1 MMTYE
6 DSLELEH
13 YGIKG
18 MKWGVRRTPIQLGRK
33 TSPRHAGKRKSIKQD
48 AEFKRRALKM
58 VKIGAAATAAG
69 LATYGAYKL
78 YDISVPKT
86 IQITKTIQK
95 QVPYQAVTRYNP
107 VRNPS
112 TGQIINWPVWETLT
126 RTIDE
131 TVTETVRNPRR
142 IIP

>member
-1 MMTYE
+1 MTYT

-13 YGIKG
+13 YGVKG
-18 MKWGVRRTPIQLGRK
+18 MKWGVRRTPFQLGHK
-33 TSPRHAGKRKSIKQD
+33 TSPRHIGKSKRIKQD

-58 VKIGAAATAAG
+58 AKIGAAAAATG

-86 IQITKTIQK
+86 IQITKTVQK
-95 QVPYQAVTRYNP
+95 QIPYQAVTRYNP
-107 VRNPS
+107 VRNPM
-112 TGQIINWPVWETLT
+112 TGQVINWPVWETLT

>member
-1 MMTYE
+1 MTYT

-13 YGIKG
+13 YGVKG
-18 MKWGVRRTPIQLGRK
+18 MKWGVRRTPFQLGHK
-33 TSPRHAGKRKSIKQD
+33 TSPRHIGKGKRMKQD

-58 VKIGAAATAAG
+58 AKIGAAAAATG
-69 LATYGAYKL
+69 LAAYGAYKL

-86 IQITKTIQK
+86 IQITKTVQK
-95 QVPYQAVTRYNP
+95 QIPYQAVTRYNP
-107 VRNPS
+107 VRNPM
-112 TGQIINWPVWETLT
+112 TGQVINWPVWETLT

>member
-1 MMTYE
+1 MKYTDY
-6 DSLELEH
+6 LEH
-13 YGIKG
+13 HGVKG
-18 MKWGVRRTPIQLGRK
+18 MKWGVRRTPEQLGYKR
-33 TSPRHAGKRKSIKQD
+33 TPRHTGKKKSTKRVKQD
-48 AEFKRRALKM
+48 AEFKRHALKM
-58 VKIGAAATAAG
+58 AEVGAAAAAAG

-86 IQITKTIQK
+86 IQLTKTIQK
-95 QVPYQAVTRYNP
+95 KIPYQAVTRYRPTPGAN
-107 VRNPS
+107 
-112 TGQIINWPVWETLT
+112 GQIINWPVWETLT

>member
-1 MMTYE
+1 MQYTDY
-6 DSLELEH
+6 LEH
-13 YGIKG
+13 YGVIG
-18 MKWGVRRTPIQLGRK
+18 MKWGVRRTPEQLGYKR
-33 TSPRHAGKRKSIKQD
+33 TPRHTGKKKPTKRVKQD

-58 VKIGAAATAAG
+58 AEVGAAVAAAG

-86 IQITKTIQK
+86 IQVTKTIQK
-95 QVPYQAVTRYNP
+95 KIPYQAVTRYRHTRVAN
-107 VRNPS
+107 
-112 TGQIINWPVWETLT
+112 GKIISRPVWETLT